1 MPRPIK
7 NHANFE
13 VLHYIK
19 YKGKTNNEHMPSME
33 AVTGHYEI
41 GLTVSG
47 DRRVFSP
54 NGEWEMHSGYVG
66 TAPLNLPHQSFSI
79 SNLIYDGILVKYS
92 FEVADIIKDSIGIAE
107 FHKFYK
113 KIVHVLPADD
123 RKIILSYFEQML
135 YEFNHPSRFMDL
147 KLTNILSLIII
158 HIIENE
164 ISDKSQKAAVS
175 HSNLCINQAM
185 RYIEKNYNQT
195 ITLNSIAKYY
205 NFSPA
210 HFSRPFK
217 ACTGDTFSEYLNN
230 VRFEKAVS
238 LLSTTNKNINEIA
251 QLCGFN
257 STNYFC
263 DAFKRRYL
271 KSPLHYRKDM
281 AEQSNL
287 L

>member
-7 NHANFE
+7 NNANFE
-13 VLHYIK
+13 VSRSIT
-19 YKGKTNNEHMPSME
+19 YKGKANNEHMPSME
-33 AVTGHYEI
+33 AVTDHYEM

-54 NGEWEMHSGYVG
+54 EGEWEMHSGYVG

-79 SNLIYDGILVKYS
+79 SDKVYDGILVKYS
-92 FEVADIIKDSIGIAE
+92 FAIADMIKNSIGIAE
-107 FHKFYK
+107 FNKFYK
-113 KIVHVLPADD
+113 KRVHILLAKD
-123 RKIILSYFEQML
+123 RKIVLHYFEQML
-135 YEFNHPSRFMDL
+135 YEFNNPSGFMDL
-147 KLTNILSLIII
+147 KLSNILSLIII

-164 ISDKSQKAAVS
+164 ISDKSDKPIES
-175 HSNLCINQAM
+175 HSNVYINQSM

-195 ITLNSIAKYY
+195 ITLETVAKHY

-210 HFSRPFK
+210 HFSRLFK

-230 VRFEKAVS
+230 VRFEKAIS

-251 QLCGFN
+251 ILCGFN
-257 STNYFC
+257 STSYFC

-271 KSPLHYRKDM
+271 KSPLHYRK
-281 AEQSNL
+281 ELQK
-287 L
+287 